1 MSLLGRPNSCGT
13 LFHLFVTQSVSKF
26 NSGLVRNLHYSSFSP
41 GNTVKLMQFR
51 NMTGDSG

>member
-26 NSGLVRNLHYSSFSP
+26 NSGLVRNLHNCLLSP
-41 GNTVKLMQFR
+41 RNVVNLMPFR
-51 NMTGDSG
+51 HTTCDSG